1 MKGVQVSDKDKLE
14 KIGKMIARWSN
25 QPDPG
30 PGEDESIEA
39 ADVLYEIEAVLEE
52 ASIGECNEG

>member
-1 MKGVQVSDKDKLE
+1 VNGVQVSDKDKLE

-52 ASIGECNEG
+52 VS